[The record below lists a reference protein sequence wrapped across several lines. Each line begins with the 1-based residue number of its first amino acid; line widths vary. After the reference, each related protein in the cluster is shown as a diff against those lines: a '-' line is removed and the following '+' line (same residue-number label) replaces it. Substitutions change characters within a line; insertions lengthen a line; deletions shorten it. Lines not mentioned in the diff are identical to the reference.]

1 MMICAV
7 LGCMNDRSPMAHH
20 HSRQKS
26 MTKLVANK
34 FILWI
39 DNCVC
44 LSHCGAELNIR
55 ADNGSETEACQTS
68 ERRDVDPK

>member
-1 MMICAV
+1 
-7 LGCMNDRSPMAHH
+7 MAHH
-20 HSRQKS
+20 YSQQKS

-34 FILWI
+34 FKSQL
-39 DNCVC
+39 
-44 LSHCGAELNIR
+44 LFGYGAELNIT